1 MKTFLLLALGLVTL
15 VAGCAVRASI
25 PGVSFAAG
33 PYYRRAYDNGGYAY
47 DRERWRGRYRG
58 CDDRY

>member
-15 VAGCAVRASI
+15 VAGCAVRASV
-25 PGVSFAAG
+25 PGASFAAG
-33 PYYRRAYDNGGYAY
+33 PYYRRAYDHVGYGH
-47 DRERWRGRYRG
+47 DRERWRGQYRG